1 MKKHV
6 RLWLIAFAI
15 GAIAS
20 AFIVSRLDRMITV
33 SEVQVTKDYTIEE
46 TLYKDSIV
54 CTEDGTLLKSAL
66 NSAMNENYIFLSYAE
81 KENDKKNSYI
91 FIGSKYLEI
100 KSYAQR
106 GSLYYLLLTN
116 EKDRVMPS
124 TDYEVEYTFVKI
136 SGETGEM
143 QVIGKIYTTGIPWI
157 IDTGTDTL
165 LLSYWVQESA
175 RIEKYSIKSNKMT
188 GEPISIGS
196 CYEKAVS
203 LNEQQFVCGYNQLIG
218 PKKTYEKYKSYLGW
232 VDIEGNV
239 LTSYNLGKYFVE
251 KVIIDKSKIYVLLT
265 HRNTTKS
272 KLLTADLDFENEK
285 FENIRIYRL
294 PELLDAKFTTYD
306 EMTFDA
312 EKQRLNFM
320 VRGPFAWDWSSS
332 FLGAAYIDLKD
343 GEVVPRVQAEIII
356 NPKQSFYPEYV
367 YIGDQ
372 TIFCFTTSKGQAL
385 YMKASS

>member
-1 MKKHV
+1 MKKCV
-6 RLWLIAFAI
+6 RLWLIVLAI
-15 GAIAS
+15 GAIAT

-33 SEVQVTKDYTIEE
+33 SEVQITKDYTIEE
-46 TLYKDSIV
+46 TPYKDSIV
-54 CTEDGTLLKSAL
+54 CTDDGTLLGSVQ
-66 NSAMNENYIFLSYAE
+66 NSYTGENYIFISDANTGKPLSSQVEA
-81 KENDKKNSYI
+81 YI
-91 FIGSKYLEI
+91 PTGSLFLNNTN
-100 KSYAQR
+100 YAQR
-106 GSLYYLLLTN
+106 ENVYYLLLKDIQASN
-116 EKDRVMPS
+116 END
-124 TDYEVEYTFVKI
+124 
-136 SGETGEM
+136 
-143 QVIGKIYTTGIPWI
+143 KIYTFIKFDTQTADIEKIYNLRAVGVPQI

-165 LLSYWVQESA
+165 LLSYWVQGGA
-175 RIEKYSIKSNKMT
+175 CIEKYSIKNNKMT
-188 GEPISIGS
+188 DKPISIES
-196 CYEKAVS
+196 CYEEAVP
-203 LNEQQFVCGYNQLIG
+203 LNEQQFVCGYNRLTG
-218 PKKTYEKYKSYLGW
+218 PKGTDEKYKSYLGW

-343 GEVVPRVQAEIII
+343 GKVVPGVQAEIII